1 MGTGFPQKMRPSV
14 SGFRGGRLTAQ
25 DDPALNREIG
35 VRVPVAAPN
44 VGERSMS
51 VRAPH
56 LASFGL
62 GHRLL
67 RASHIGLG
75 AALARPAKVRPDQ
88 PQADVCGPRIRGDG
102 AERANTPPAGS
113 LLLDGV
119 EHASCAD
126 RLRTALVDPDSL
138 IVVAIAMSAIARL
151 TRPDTGKGLGPRRPR
166 RLRRL
171 GGLCRPAFL
180 LGARRF
186 IALRWVGRL
195 PTRRSNAF
203 SVERVCRR
211 QGRRRVFD
219 PGVQSWPQWRWH
231 WRWRRRHAGARR
243 RDARFRGQSETL
255 RGAGAA
261 RNAAALRRLSWL
273 DETWRLNGRGIR
285 ARRRGRWR
293 SVRLRRSHA
302 E

>member
-1 MGTGFPQKMRPSV
+1 
-14 SGFRGGRLTAQ
+14 
-25 DDPALNREIG
+25 
-35 VRVPVAAPN
+35 
-44 VGERSMS
+44 MS
-51 VRAPH
+51 VRVPH

-113 LLLDGV
+113 LLLDGA

-138 IVVAIAMSAIARL
+138 IVALAMSAIARL

-180 LGARRF
+180 LGARHLV
-186 IALRWVGRL
+186 APRWGGRRR
-195 PTRRSNAF
+195 TRRSNAF
-203 SVERVCRR
+203 SAERVCRR
-211 QGRRRVFD
+211 QGLRRVFD
-219 PGVQSWPQWRWH
+219 PGVQRRTQWRRH
-231 WRWRRRHAGARR
+231 WRWRGRHAGARGR
-243 RDARFRGQSETL
+243 ARFRGQAETL
-255 RGAGAA
+255 RGAGAGRA
-261 RNAAALRRLSWL
+261 AAALRWLSWL
-273 DETWRLNGRGIR
+273 NETW
-285 ARRRGRWR
+285 
-293 SVRLRRSHA
+293 
-302 E
+302 

>member
-1 MGTGFPQKMRPSV
+1 MVCWRRTALVSPS
-14 SGFRGGRLTAQ
+14 L
-25 DDPALNREIG
+25 E
-35 VRVPVAAPN
+35 VAYVFAVLPCQAHQIA

-138 IVVAIAMSAIARL
+138 IVALAMSAIARL

-203 SVERVCRR
+203 SFERVCRR
-211 QGRRRVFD
+211 QRRRRVFD
-219 PGVQSWPQWRWH
+219 PGVQRWPQ

-243 RDARFRGQSETL
+243 RDARFRGQTERL

-261 RNAAALRRLSWL
+261 RAAPALRWLSWFN
-273 DETWRLNGRGIR
+273 EAW
-285 ARRRGRWR
+285 
-293 SVRLRRSHA
+293 
-302 E
+302 

>member
-1 MGTGFPQKMRPSV
+1 MVCWRRTALVSPS
-14 SGFRGGRLTAQ
+14 L
-25 DDPALNREIG
+25 E
-35 VRVPVAAPN
+35 VAYVFAVLPCQAHQIA

-51 VRAPH
+51 VRVPR

-138 IVVAIAMSAIARL
+138 IVALAMAAIARL
-151 TRPDTGKGLGPRRPR
+151 TRPDTGKGLGRRRRCRFRRPR
-166 RLRRL
+166 
-171 GGLCRPAFL
+171 GHCRQTCL
-180 LGARRF
+180 LGARRLV
-186 IALRWVGRL
+186 ASSWVRRRR
-195 PTRRSNAF
+195 TRRSNALGT
-203 SVERVCRR
+203 EGVC
-211 QGRRRVFD
+211 
-219 PGVQSWPQWRWH
+219 
-231 WRWRRRHAGARR
+231 
-243 RDARFRGQSETL
+243 
-255 RGAGAA
+255 
-261 RNAAALRRLSWL
+261 
-273 DETWRLNGRGIR
+273 
-285 ARRRGRWR
+285 
-293 SVRLRRSHA
+293 
-302 E
+302 